1 MEHDTCIVGSRVLV
15 DGSTHPFSDSLI
27 LLLVLNLIFTILH
40 SKKVIDTM
48 HPFLEKLGVNYKK
61 LKKNLDPPSASAV
74 SNFDNLN
81 WRCITYDYDNKENH
95 SYHNCD
101 NGK

>member
-1 MEHDTCIVGSRVLV
+1 
-15 DGSTHPFSDSLI
+15 
-27 LLLVLNLIFTILH
+27 
-40 SKKVIDTM
+40 M

>member
-1 MEHDTCIVGSRVLV
+1 MDP
-15 DGSTHPFSDSLI
+15 HPL
-27 LLLVLNLIFTILH
+27 FTP
-40 SKKVIDTM
+40 SPSSEFDFYYDKVFDTM
-48 HPFLEKLGVNYKK
+48 HPFLEKLGLNYKK
-61 LKKNLDPPSASAV
+61 LKKNLNPPSASAV
-74 SNFDNLN
+74 SNFENLN